1 MTRWEVID
9 QLLKN
14 KNPLLG
20 AEIGVKE
27 GRFIAHMLRNYPL
40 ITMYAVDPWESQ
52 PKGNET
58 YTEWDFNKIYNEY
71 RQKVKPYSNRC
82 TELRMYSEK
91 AADLVENGSLDFVFI
106 DAQHDYDSIKQD
118 IALWEPKVKRG
129 GLLSGHDYHP
139 KFPGVVKAVNELFVP
154 NIGSN
159 DVWYVT
165 AS

>member
-1 MTRWEVID
+1 MTRWQVIEL
-9 QLLKN
+9 LLKN

-27 GRFIAHMLRNYPL
+27 GRFISHMLINFPNL
-40 ITMYAVDPWESQ
+40 TMYAVDPWESQ
-52 PKGNET
+52 SDGNET
-58 YTEWDFNKIYNEY
+58 YAEWDFNEIYNQY
-71 RQKVKPYSNRC
+71 QKKVKPYGDRC

-91 AADLVENGSLDFVFI
+91 AADLVKDGSLDFVFI
-106 DAQHDYDSIKQD
+106 DAQHDYESIKQD
-118 IALWEPKVKRG
+118 IALWQPKVKRG

-139 KFPGVVKAVNELFVP
+139 KFSGVVEAVNELFVP

-165 AS
+165 TS